1 MREEI
6 LSAFIRLVCHTPE
19 LQTYTVQK
27 LYLALLEDISQ
38 ESLTL
43 ASTWLIGEFGDVLLQ
58 GWVAEEG
65 EQPKNVTH
73 SDIVDLLLSVLHS
86 PYSNALSSQFVLT
99 ALVKL
104 SARFSESP
112 SSAASAQ
119 IERIEDIL
127 KTYETTQELEL
138 QQRSVEY
145 GSLLR
150 LTEVR
155 GGVLERM
162 PPPEIKATIMGTVS
176 EKRSVGSTK
185 TTRDTSTVLDLL
197 GDDISSDA
205 GTGSSSVNG
214 SAPSSSAQQT
224 QDLLADIFGSGPAA
238 PSSSTSSAPAPA
250 PTSAHADIMSLFGG
264 ASSTPSAAP
273 APASSSSM
281 SGLDS
286 LSFNSQPSA
295 PPPKSAAPQA
305 PAPPTAFTAYDK
317 HGLRV
322 TLTPRASP
330 TQAGVI
336 QILAKFTA
344 TESQTIEGVNFQAA
358 VPRVRVS
365 LPSSFL
371 LSVNCTDVIEPS
383 LSFCF
388 LRPSSCRCSPCR
400 TQTLRLV
407 RKRLSRCE

>member
-119 IERIEDIL
+119 IERIEDVL

-214 SAPSSSAQQT
+214 GAPSSSAQQT
-224 QDLLADIFGSGPAA
+224 QDLLADIFGSGPSA

-273 APASSSSM
+273 APAPSSTM

-295 PPPKSAAPQA
+295 PPPKRAAPQA

-344 TESQTIEGVNFQAA
+344 TEGQTIEGVNFQAA
-358 VPRVRVS
+358 VPRVRLSS
-365 LPSSFL
+365 LLLSSFREL
-371 LSVNCTDVIEPS
+371 H
-383 LSFCF
+383 
-388 LRPSSCRCSPCR
+388 
-400 TQTLRLV
+400 
-407 RKRLSRCE
+407 